1 MTVRVLVVGTGF
13 GARVVAPV
21 FSETRG
27 CAVVQVVSARDDEGI
42 ASGIAR
48 ERPDLVTVHSPPFL
62 HDRHVRIVL
71 DAGVG
76 AVMCDKP
83 FTIGADTSESLC
95 AAAVD
100 AGVRHLMN
108 FEFRCDPGRERLR
121 ALVRDGAVGRVE
133 RVSWTHW
140 SSASRVPL
148 RRYGW
153 LFDESR
159 GGGFVNAWGSHAV
172 DTLRWLLDDELHV
185 ATAALTTTIR
195 TRPGD
200 DGERHQCSADDAF
213 TATLRSTRDVEISL
227 DASFVATA
235 SLAPRI
241 LVGGSDG
248 VLELIGDA
256 RLVRRGADGA
266 REVIDA
272 ADDAAAPD
280 AAADRHLLPMRRW
293 AERVRDVVT
302 SGLDASTPLAAV
314 PTFADGVACDRV
326 LAAIRNHRAWGG
338 G

>member
-21 FSETRG
+21 FSDTRG
-27 CAVVQVVSARDDEGI
+27 CAVVQVVSARDDDAI

-48 ERPDLVTVHSPPFL
+48 ERPDLVTVHSPPFM
-62 HDRHVRIVL
+62 HDRHVRIAL
-71 DAGVG
+71 AAGVG

-83 FTIGADTSESLC
+83 LTTGIETSESLC
-95 AAAVD
+95 ATAAD

-153 LFDESR
+153 LFDASR

-185 ATAALTTTIR
+185 VTASLTTAIR
-195 TRPGD
+195 TRPSD
-200 DGERHQCSADDAF
+200 DGQRHPCTADDAF
-213 TATLRSTRDVEISL
+213 TTTLRSTRDAEIAL
-227 DASFVATA
+227 DASFVAAA

-256 RLVRRGADGA
+256 RLVRRGADGT
-266 REVIDA
+266 REVIDVS
-272 ADDAAAPD
+272 ADGDGAGTDAGV
-280 AAADRHLLPMRRW
+280 DRHLVPMRRW

-302 SGLDASTPLAAV
+302 SGLDTSTPLVAV
-314 PTFADGVACDRV
+314 PTFADGVACDRL
-326 LAAIRNHRAWGG
+326 LANIRAHRAS
-338 G
+338 